1 VALCRGGSA
10 ISLFVAACGLFG
22 SRAEFGHQVALRYC
36 VKQLDKRGD
45 TTMAT
50 EKKSLVSKKTAPAT
64 KGKSSKKVDTSKP
77 AASKVVSARS
87 VAGKGE
93 F

>member
-1 VALCRGGSA
+1 
-10 ISLFVAACGLFG
+10 
-22 SRAEFGHQVALRYC
+22 
-36 VKQLDKRGD
+36 
-45 TTMAT
+45 MAM

-64 KGKSSKKVDTSKP
+64 KGKSSKKLDTSKP

-87 VAGKGE
+87 VAGKSQ